1 MGVLEDQVQM
11 EIDPKTYK
19 ILKDIPSSIL
29 RVNMNILKGLFF
41 LIFYPFLKHGIRSR
55 DQFTPWILECLCK
68 SGE

>member
-41 LIFYPFLKHGIRSR
+41 FNLLSIS
-55 DQFTPWILECLCK
+55 
-68 SGE
+68 